1 MAAVPQAAT
10 TTTTTTTTAS
20 AAASSAAVPVAPLQL
35 PRGAGAGEAESSNS
49 SNSSGSGGSNSRGVS
64 PRTVRSS
71 ATAMRAMIV
80 TDTASE
86 TSEYGSVQVPAVL
99 EMLQVLLRQNV
110 PLDAVAVVDVAPD
123 FEQRFWVVTQTLQSY
138 PHYPQLYIA
147 DQRFGT
153 LKGLY
158 FALASCCNHSHQE
171 TS

>member
-20 AAASSAAVPVAPLQL
+20 AAAAAAAVPVAPLQL

-49 SNSSGSGGSNSRGVS
+49 SSSGGGGSNSRGVS

-153 LKGLY
+153 LKGLH
-158 FALASCCNHSHQE
+158 FALLLVHMVRQPQ
-171 TS
+171 